1 MLTKMIFNFSV
12 ALYFRRLRKIQR
24 NSLPDL
30 NDDQIWNVISSVL
43 RQKFESTPKAK
54 DSTK

>member
-24 NSLPDL
+24 NSLPYL
-30 NDDQIWNVISSVL
+30 NDDQIWDVISSVL
-43 RQKFESTPKAK
+43 RQKFESTPQSKELN
-54 DSTK
+54 